1 MGITTTPTY
10 PMLGDEIELEPTGTL
25 GSIFVWELTAA
36 PSGSSVVHGF
46 MDHIGTLSGVA
57 SDVAKSLLQ
66 RRDVQSGAD
75 REGLSNPQKFTAD
88 VAGDYNFRL
97 YEFTE
102 FSAAPAYD
110 LDPAGTTRLQMVQQQ
125 DLTISVGQEL
135 SIPIRTTLDRNVLI
149 TLGVVG
155 TTIRTVAV
163 NPFDPEDELTR
174 IALLQSTVQASLAAL
189 VNVTVPN
196 LLLPPQTSIDELA
209 TEYNDHRIVTA
220 PAVHGF
226 ADTTNVVLSERSDS
240 QASAIEQINRLRAV
254 LVGHL
259 LGASAAASAWHAAD
273 DLKNLP
279 VVLSA
284 HDLGG
289 ATVLL
294 CELRWR
300 VYDRHRQQ
308 TANPASHGTS
318 DTVNVLTAIKPLE
331 QLIVDVI
338 DALVA
343 ADPTAPVR
351 ESEGVQDL
359 RHLHGFV

>member
-1 MGITTTPTY
+1 MGITTTPQY
-10 PMLGDEIELEPTGTL
+10 PVVGQEITLTPTATR
-25 GSIFVWELTAA
+25 GSVFVWELLAT
-36 PSGSSVVHGF
+36 PSGSILDPGF
-46 MDHIGTLSGVA
+46 LSAFGLA
-57 SDVAKSLLQ
+57 GIEVAKTFMERRSL
-66 RRDVQSGAD
+66 QSGIDNSA
-75 REGLSNPQKFTAD
+75 LSNPQKFTAD

-102 FSAAPAYD
+102 FSAAPAHD
-110 LDPAGTTRLQMVQQQ
+110 LDPTGTSRLEIVQQQ
-125 DLTISVGQEL
+125 DLTVSVGQKL
-135 SIPIRTTLDRNVLI
+135 SLPIRTILNRNVTI
-149 TLGVVG
+149 TLGVIG
-155 TTIRTVAV
+155 TTIRTAAV
-163 NPFDPEDELTR
+163 SPFDSEDELTR
-174 IALLQSTVQASLAAL
+174 IALLQSTVQTSLAAL
-189 VNVTVPN
+189 INVTVPN
-196 LLLPPQTSIDELA
+196 ILLPPQTSIDELA
-209 TEYNDHRIVTA
+209 IEYNDHRIVTA

-226 ADTTNVVLSERSDS
+226 ADTTNAVLSERSDS
-240 QASAIEQINRLRAV
+240 QTSAIDQINRLRAA
-254 LVGHL
+254 LFGHL
-259 LGASAAASAWHAAD
+259 VGASAAASAWHAVD

-284 HDLGG
+284 QDLGG

-300 VYDRHRQQ
+300 VYNRHRQQ
-308 TANPASHGTS
+308 TASPASHGTS

-343 ADPTAPVR
+343 ADPTAPIR